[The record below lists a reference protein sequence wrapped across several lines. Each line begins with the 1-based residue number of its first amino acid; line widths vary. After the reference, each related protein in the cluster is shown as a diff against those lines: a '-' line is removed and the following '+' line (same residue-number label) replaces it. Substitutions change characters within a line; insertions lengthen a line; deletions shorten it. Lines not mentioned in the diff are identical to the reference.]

1 MLSFESEL
9 RLLTWLV
16 MVFTVRLSLAEDQPE
31 SSSRVLRCFLLEGL
45 QRNSTRRMIP
55 MLQLIKSR
63 TRKTGW
69 FDFGLSYQP
78 TIKEV
83 LWGRK

>member
-1 MLSFESEL
+1 MLSFESVL

-16 MVFTVRLSLAEDQPE
+16 MVFTIRLSLAEDQPE

-45 QRNSTRRMIP
+45 QRNSTRRIIP

-63 TRKTGW
+63 ARKTGW
-69 FDFGLSYQP
+69 LDFGLSYQP
-78 TIKEV
+78 TIKEA
-83 LWGRK
+83 LWDKK